1 MSNSTAD
8 LCRLTATE
16 AVAAI
21 KGGTLKPSV
30 LMEACLARIAAR
42 DKEIGAFARLNPDA
56 RRRAA
61 AADRLPPTAALHGLP
76 VAIKDIID
84 TGGLGTEYGSPIH
97 RGHMPAVDAD
107 CVTRLKAAGA
117 IVIGKT
123 VTTEFAHVTPQATRN
138 PRDPSRTPG
147 GSSSGSAAAVA
158 DDMAPLALG
167 TQTGGSVIRPAS
179 YCGTFGFKSSI
190 GRTSTKGVHELA
202 RSFDTVGCLTR
213 SAADLALLGRVLLTL
228 PATPADLRE
237 RPRLA
242 CVTTPYDTL
251 AAPAA
256 LAARDDAAIRL
267 AAAGAEVRALALPA
281 SFGSLNA
288 IHRRICSVEASR
300 AFARYATGHP
310 DKLSPGLTEFI
321 ALGRRNESGYDE
333 AQAAAEAARAE
344 LAALMDGLDG
354 LILPAA
360 TGEAPEGLSTTGN
373 ATFSLFLSLLG
384 PPCLA
389 LPLAKGPAGLPIG
402 VQLVGRSGADEAL
415 LALGEWAAA
424 RLLPAANTP

>member
-1 MSNSTAD
+1 MSDAAGD
-8 LCRLTATE
+8 LTKLTASA

-21 KGGTLKPSV
+21 KAGTLKPSV

-61 AADRLPPTAALHGLP
+61 AADRLPPTAPLHGVP

-97 RGHMPAVDAD
+97 RGNMPVVDAE
-107 CVTRLKAAGA
+107 CVTRLKNAGA

-123 VTTEFAHVTPQATRN
+123 VTTEFAHVTPQATKN
-138 PRDPSRTPG
+138 PRDVARTPG

-158 DDMAPLALG
+158 DDMAPIALG

-179 YCGTFGFKSSI
+179 YCGIFGFKSSI
-190 GRTSTKGVHELA
+190 GRTGTKGVHELA
-202 RSFDTVGCLTR
+202 RSFDTVGWMAR
-213 SAADLALLGRVLLTL
+213 SAADLALLGRVLLTAPTSAAEL
-228 PATPADLRE
+228 AE

-242 CVTTPYDTL
+242 CLTTPYDTQ

-281 SFGSLNA
+281 SFGALNA
-288 IHRRICSVEASR
+288 LHRRICSVDASR

-310 DKLSPGLTEFI
+310 DKLSPALTEFI
-321 ALGRRNESGYDE
+321 ALGRRNEGGYVE
-333 AQAAAEAARAE
+333 AQQLADAARAE
-344 LAALMDGLDG
+344 LSSLMTGLDG

-360 TGEAPEGLSTTGN
+360 TGEAPEGLASTGD

-384 PPCLA
+384 PPCLT
-389 LPLAKGPAGLPIG
+389 LPVGKGASGLPIG
-402 VQLVGRSGADEAL
+402 VQLVGRRGDDEAL
-415 LALGEWAAA
+415 LALGEWAAS
-424 RLLPAANTP
+424 RLSLA

>member
-1 MSNSTAD
+1 M
-8 LCRLTATE
+8 
-16 AVAAI
+16 
-21 KGGTLKPSV
+21 
-30 LMEACLARIAAR
+30 
-42 DKEIGAFARLNPDA
+42 
-56 RRRAA
+56 
-61 AADRLPPTAALHGLP
+61 P
-76 VAIKDIID
+76 VAIKDIIE

-97 RGHMPAVDAD
+97 RGHMPVVDAD
-107 CVTRLKAAGA
+107 CVARLKAAGA

-138 PRDPSRTPG
+138 PRDTSRTPG

-202 RSFDTVGCLTR
+202 RSFDTVGWFAR
-213 SAADLALLGRVLLTL
+213 SAADLALLGRVLLTA
-228 PATPADLRE
+228 PASSAELRE

-242 CVTTPYDTL
+242 CLTTPYDTL

-267 AAAGAEVRALALPA
+267 AAAGAEVRALALPS
-281 SFGSLNA
+281 SFGALSA
-288 IHRRICSVEASR
+288 IHRRIVSVEASR

-310 DKLSPGLTEFI
+310 DKLSPALTEFI
-321 ALGRRNESGYDE
+321 ALGRRNESGFAE
-333 AQAAAEAARAE
+333 AQDIAEAARIE
-344 LAALMDGLDG
+344 FDTLMDGLDG
-354 LILPAA
+354 VILPAA
-360 TGEAPEGLSTTGN
+360 TGEAPEGLTSTGD

-384 PPCLA
+384 PPCLT
-389 LPLAKGPAGLPIG
+389 LPVGKGAAGLPIG
-402 VQLVGRSGADEAL
+402 VQLVGRRGADEGL
-415 LALGEWAAA
+415 LALGEWAGA
-424 RLLPAANTP
+424 RLLPGPA